1 MGGKLLESG
10 EITLGTFVAFMLYQ
24 GRLTGPALGLLGL
37 VRSIQE
43 AKISLERVS
52 EVLVDEECKTV
63 EIAKSHGEEVI
74 VFNNVTF
81 AYPGRVPVL
90 NNVSLR
96 IRKGERVALFGA
108 SGAGK
113 STLVQLL
120 FGLRSPKAGEITLM
134 DNKFHS
140 SYDHGDTYCR
150 RIGYAGSEPFLIHA
164 TIAENIQYGN
174 SRGSFEEMVDAAKVA
189 EAHDFIMN
197 LSNGYETIIGGRGTA
212 LSDGQRQRIGL
223 ARLFL
228 KNAHIMVFDEVF
240 SGLDPDTEGRIRS
253 NMYARFPNSTI
264 LFISHRLHAL
274 HEFNR
279 LFLIENTQIRQ
290 VLENTLI
297 EHMLVTN
304 NFTSHFVELQAA

>member
-1 MGGKLLESG
+1 
-10 EITLGTFVAFMLYQ
+10 MLYQ

-37 VRSIQE
+37 VRSVQE
-43 AKISLERVS
+43 AKISLKRVS
-52 EVLVDEECKTV
+52 EVLDDEECKTV
-63 EIAKSHGEEVI
+63 KITKSQGEEVI

-81 AYPGRVPVL
+81 AYPGRDPVL
-90 NNVSLR
+90 HNVNLR
-96 IRKGERVALFGA
+96 IREGERVALFGA

-120 FGLRSPKAGEITLM
+120 FGLRLPKIGDISLI
-134 DNKFHS
+134 DSKSDS

-150 RIGYAGSEPFLIHA
+150 RLGYAGSEPFLIHA

-174 SRGSFEEMVDAAKVA
+174 SRGSFEDMVEAAKVA

-197 LSNGYETIIGGRGTA
+197 LSNGYETVIGGRGTA

-240 SGLDPDTEGRIRS
+240 SGLDPDTEGCIRS
-253 NMYARFPNSTI
+253 NMYDKFPNSTI

-290 VLENTLI
+290 VVENTLI

-304 NFTSHFVELQAA
+304 NFPSHFVELHAA